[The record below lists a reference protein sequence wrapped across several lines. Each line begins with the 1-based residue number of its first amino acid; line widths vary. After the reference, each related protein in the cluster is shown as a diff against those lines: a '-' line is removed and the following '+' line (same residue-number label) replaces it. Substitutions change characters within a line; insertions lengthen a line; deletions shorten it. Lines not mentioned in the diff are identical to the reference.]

1 MVEGGVVL
9 LDVGFALGQN
19 CRATAQALHQPITH
33 LVIKLIAE
41 EQLLEDRHL
50 LGDGVLVGEG
60 GNCAKH
66 FPRRDRVRWV
76 L

>member
-9 LDVGFALGQN
+9 LEVGFALGQN
-19 CRATAQALHQPITH
+19 CRATAQALHQPIAY

-41 EQLLEDRHL
+41 EQLLEGHL

>member
-1 MVEGGVVL
+1 MVEGDVVL
-9 LDVGFALGQN
+9 LDAGFALGKN
-19 CRATAQALHQPITH
+19 CRATAQTLHQPVTH
-33 LVIKLIAE
+33 LVIKLMAE

-50 LGDGVLVGEG
+50 LRDWVLVGEG
-60 GNCAKH
+60 GDCAKH